1 MAYLTLPQVQDIVR
15 RKRRRDMGTPNSPM
29 DIFEGDFSV
38 VDDPYLQGIDQAGL
52 LNMTS
57 VEEVPAFD
65 TNKWGDF
72 TWGGGNNRIR
82 ILPEDRVGLD
92 PINRRRGLLTPE
104 QYEDVMAH
112 EVGHSGEQAI
122 GNYATWNPG
131 VENRT
136 HNMLYGHN
144 IAGYF
149 PTEQPSTLQT
159 DAHSGVMSPY
169 MGPGSRSWV
178 DVDPVAAQERLLGVN
193 QKARSMIDQGLLGQD
208 TDSYGTEAFIP
219 APLRKF
225 GSKAIK
231 HLGGHDHDEPH
242 DEPVAEPTS
251 IKEAQAQGK
260 SYFMKDGKKQLAVTG
275 EQLANFKK
283 SDLYDADSKKSA
295 LSQWANIAQSEGG
308 MKKLFK
314 KKPDKQVAAEV
325 KETKADKQFL
335 DDYMQNYYTG
345 KKKDD
350 PEFREDIKARLKGT
364 VPDKHPDG
372 TPGLKKTVANAISS
386 AVKIFGTDKLATG
399 GRMDEAT
406 MKKMLQDLGQIES
419 GYRTRIAGGGRPE
432 RGFWQVL
439 PSTAKDALTNAGA
452 YFGPTFNKTFAGRDW
467 VKSGQ
472 SPYESLKNMSQKD
485 ISKLL
490 ESDDALGAAFSA
502 VQVLRT
508 FKKKK

>member
-275 EQLANFKK
+275 EQLAKFKK
-283 SDLYDADSKKSA
+283 SDLYDSGSKKSA
-295 LSQWANIAQSEGG
+295 LSQWANIANKKGG
-308 MKKLFK
+308 MKKLFPEEK
-314 KKPDKQVAAEV
+314 KELKPTTPKADQKAASETAFNKIAEWEGGYQPSTFDDPGDKSNRIGYGRIAKKGEV
-325 KETKADKQFL
+325 TTKAKEDKWLKGEIDSIGKYL
-335 DDYMQNYYTG
+335 DEVVTADLTPNQRAALTSLVFNVGRSSFKGSKALAALNAGDM
-345 KKKDD
+345 D
-350 PEFREDIKARLKGT
+350 EFRKQAFSKEKG
-364 VPDKHPDG
+364 
-372 TPGLKKTVANAISS
+372 
-386 AVKIFGTDKLATG
+386 
-399 GRMDEAT
+399 
-406 MKKMLQDLGQIES
+406 
-419 GYRTRIAGGGRPE
+419 
-432 RGFWQVL
+432 
-439 PSTAKDALTNAGA
+439 
-452 YFGPTFNKTFAGRDW
+452 W
-467 VKSGQ
+467 VKSGGKRMAG
-472 SPYESLKNMSQKD
+472 LVN
-485 ISKLL
+485 
-490 ESDDALGAAFSA
+490 
-502 VQVLRT
+502 RR
-508 FKKKK
+508 KKEEDLFFG